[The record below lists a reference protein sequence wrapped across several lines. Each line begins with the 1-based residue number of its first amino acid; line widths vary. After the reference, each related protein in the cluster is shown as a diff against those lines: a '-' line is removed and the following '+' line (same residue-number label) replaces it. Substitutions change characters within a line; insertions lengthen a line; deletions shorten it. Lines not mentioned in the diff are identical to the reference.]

1 MMTLNAQTENNV
13 NEVNQNT
20 EMLNCSEKHYIFTA
34 NELSENYKNHM
45 LSCLEGENDVVKTEV
60 EFEDSER
67 FAKGNLIN
75 LTTPRNIPISEEIV
89 KEYSKPREKILRTF
103 DRKKVSILV
112 MYAVMVLV
120 VVIALALT
128 VPGTAWEHDHIDVTL
143 DTSKIDVVVNGQ
155 PGYAQEQAMNVML
168 TENGPVEIQLTP
180 YETKEEIHTNWF
192 DKLCDWVSNVVG
204 G

>member
-1 MMTLNAQTENNV
+1 MMTLNAQNENNV

-45 LSCLEGENDVVKTEV
+45 LSCLESENDVVKTEV

-67 FAKGNLIN
+67 FARGNLIN

-180 YETKEEIHTNWF
+180 YETKDETHTNWF